1 MDQMRISKEGVM
13 LSDKTIARV
22 VGVLFIVASAAAIV
36 GGSLLLPL
44 GDPDYLA
51 QTAANQGQIVSGV
64 LIELILVMS
73 VVAIA
78 VMFYPVLKRQDE
90 GLALGYVGARTVEA
104 MLLLA
109 ASMTGL
115 FVLSLSQDYGDGAT
129 AAAQPLGDTLLA
141 MRDWTYLLGSL
152 VVFGVTALIL
162 NSLLYRSRFV
172 PVWLSIWG
180 LLGGA
185 LVIVA
190 GLLQVYGTELSGV
203 SEGLFAAPIGIQEM
217 VLAVWLII
225 KGFDTSH
232 LIVGELDTPGV
243 HVTLD
248 VRDKARL

>member
-1 MDQMRISKEGVM
+1 MF
-13 LSDKTIARV
+13 SDKTVARI

-44 GDPDYLA
+44 GESDYLVE
-51 QTAANQGQIVSGV
+51 TAANQGQIVSGV

-73 VVAIA
+73 VIAIA
-78 VMFYPVLKRQDE
+78 VMFYPVLKRQNE
-90 GLALGYVGARTVEA
+90 GMALGYVGARTLEGA
-104 MLLLA
+104 LLLT
-109 ASMTGL
+109 ASVTGL
-115 FVLSLSQDYGDGAT
+115 IILSLSQDYGNAAT
-129 AAAQPLGDTLLA
+129 TGVQPLGDTLLA
-141 MRDWTYLLGSL
+141 VRDWTYLLGSL

-172 PVWLSIWG
+172 PAWLSIWG

-190 GLLQVYGTELSGV
+190 GLLQLYGTELSGV
-203 SEGLFAAPIGIQEM
+203 TEGVFAAPIGIQEM

-232 LIVGELDTPGV
+232 IIVGALETPGV
-243 HVTLD
+243 HVTFN
-248 VRDKARL
+248 VKNKERV

>member
-1 MDQMRISKEGVM
+1 MFA
-13 LSDKTIARV
+13 DKTIARI

-44 GDPDYLA
+44 DEPGYLVE
-51 QTAANQGQIVSGV
+51 TAASQGQIVSGV
-64 LIELILVMS
+64 LIELILVLS

-78 VMFYPVLKRQDE
+78 VMFYPLLKRQNE
-90 GLALGYVGARTVEA
+90 GLALGYVGARTLEGV
-104 MLLLA
+104 LLLA
-109 ASMTGL
+109 ASVTSL
-115 FVLSLSQDYGDGAT
+115 FVLSLSQDYG
-129 AAAQPLGDTLLA
+129 AAATTGVEPLGDTLLA

-185 LVIVA
+185 LILA
-190 GLLQVYGTELSGV
+190 EGLIQVYGTELSGV
-203 SEGLFAAPIGIQEM
+203 TQGVFAAPIAIQEM

-232 LIVGELDTPGV
+232 VIVGQLDTPGM

-248 VRDKARL
+248 VRNKARV